1 MKQFAFL
8 VCFWIIAAALY
19 AQAPRKY
26 ELPEPEQPKQEATK
40 ANSWGSLL
48 STAARV
54 ATSTMG
60 LIQQSVNLQEVS
72 NSLYTFENNVGG
84 SWMKDARDMLGK
96 TKDAL
101 QLYMVNEEGAY
112 LYDPSTRT
120 LNLVAE
126 GDFRDQIIEQHKK
139 YEGARILIF
148 AGQTLETFAKGQ
160 LEQGADKLLG
170 GEKKAENS
178 GENTTDETSTGES
191 YPTTFSP
198 GKVFVLLGAKK
209 YTFD

>member
-8 VCFWIIAAALY
+8 ICFWAIASVLY

-40 ANSWGSLL
+40 TNSWGSLL

-72 NSLYTFENNVGG
+72 NSLYAFENNVGG

-126 GDFRDQIIEQHKK
+126 GDFREQIFEQNKK
-139 YEGARILIF
+139 YEGTRILIF
-148 AGQTLETFAKGQ
+148 AGQTLESFAKGQ
-160 LEQGADKLLG
+160 LQQGADKLLG
-170 GEKKAENS
+170 EEKKNDS
-178 GENTTDETSTGES
+178 SETSTESGEGS
-191 YPTTFSP
+191 YPTTFNP

>member
-8 VCFWIIAAALY
+8 ICFWAIASVLY

-40 ANSWGSLL
+40 TNSWGSLL

-72 NSLYTFENNVGG
+72 NSLYAFENNVGG

-126 GDFRDQIIEQHKK
+126 GDFREQIFEQNKK
-139 YEGARILIF
+139 YEGTRILIF
-148 AGQTLETFAKGQ
+148 AGQTLESFAKGQ
-160 LEQGADKLLG
+160 LQQGADKLLG
-170 GEKKAENS
+170 EEKKNDS
-178 GENTTDETSTGES
+178 SETSTESGEES
-191 YPTTFSP
+191 YPTTFNP

>member
-8 VCFWIIAAALY
+8 ICFWAIASVLY
-19 AQAPRKY
+19 AQAPHKY

-40 ANSWGSLL
+40 TNSWGSLL

-72 NSLYTFENNVGG
+72 NSLYAFENNVGG

-126 GDFRDQIIEQHKK
+126 GDFREQIFEQNKK
-139 YEGARILIF
+139 YEGTRILIF
-148 AGQTLETFAKGQ
+148 AGQTLESFAKGQ
-160 LEQGADKLLG
+160 LQQGADKLLG
-170 GEKKAENS
+170 EEKKNDS
-178 GENTTDETSTGES
+178 SETSTESDEES
-191 YPTTFSP
+191 YPTTFNP